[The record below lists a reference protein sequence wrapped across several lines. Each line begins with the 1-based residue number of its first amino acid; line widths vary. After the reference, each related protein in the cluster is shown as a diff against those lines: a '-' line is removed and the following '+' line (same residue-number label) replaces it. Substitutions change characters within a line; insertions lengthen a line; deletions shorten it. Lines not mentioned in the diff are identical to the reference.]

1 MSVLGLNSGYTGKY
15 SPLQVSSGF
24 ALKNSLRQ
32 RAIFDLILVI
42 LLLLAEMSP
51 LIFQVPLPVS
61 LEQAGQSGEWG
72 SGGKADRAD
81 NRLEG
86 NIWGFQAKE
95 LRAANVTR
103 SSETAKLVQCT
114 EVQYKLQVVKS
125 FRPEQFCQ

>member
-1 MSVLGLNSGYTGKY
+1 MWTPSQ
-15 SPLQVSSGF
+15 PLEG
-24 ALKNSLRQ
+24 
-32 RAIFDLILVI
+32 ILTPGAPSI
-42 LLLLAEMSP
+42 MLLLVDMSP
-51 LIFQVPLPVS
+51 LLFQVPLPVS

-86 NIWGFQAKE
+86 NICGFQAKE

-114 EVQYKLQVVKS
+114 ELQYRMQVV
-125 FRPEQFCQ
+125 RRLRTEQFFSVRYRPPHIPV